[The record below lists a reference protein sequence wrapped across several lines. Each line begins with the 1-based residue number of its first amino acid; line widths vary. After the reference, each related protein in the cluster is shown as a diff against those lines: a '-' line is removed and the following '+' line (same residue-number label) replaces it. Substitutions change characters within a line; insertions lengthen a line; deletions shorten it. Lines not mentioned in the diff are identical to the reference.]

1 MTNEEQSRI
10 EKLEKIKSSQVNPYP
25 ALSERSHTVKQA
37 IDDFDKLSEKEILVS
52 LVGRL
57 VLLRLHGKACFANLE
72 DGTGR
77 FQIFFAQD
85 NVGEKE
91 YQFFNENVDVGDFLE
106 IKGHLFITK
115 RGEKTIKATSWKL
128 LSKALLPL
136 PEKWHGLS
144 DVETRYR
151 QRYLDLIANQEVRDI
166 FVKRTKMIQLIRN
179 FFNQRDYMEVST
191 PVLQGIAGGAIARP
205 FVTHNHAL
213 DIDLYLRIAP
223 ELYLK
228 RLIIGGFER
237 VYEIAKCFRN
247 EGIDASHN
255 PEFTQIEFYQSYAD
269 YNVLMKLTEELF
281 EYLLSNLEEKL
292 TIEYQNNTLNFK
304 PPYPRLEFRQA
315 IKNETGL
322 DIEEYRDLKG
332 LIEQVKKLGITV
344 EKSWDR
350 GKILDEL
357 FKERVRPKLINP
369 TFLIHHP
376 IELSP
381 LAKKCPDNPNY
392 VERFQLLVAGME
404 ICNAFSELNDPL
416 DQESRFNEQDKLR
429 EKGDQEAQGLDE
441 DFVKALKY
449 GMPPTAGEGIGID
462 RLALIL
468 TNTCNIRE
476 VILFPILR
484 PKSGNL

>member
-91 YQFFNENVDVGDFLE
+91 YQFFNENIDVGDFLE

-166 FVKRTKMIQLIRN
+166 FVKRTKMIQLIRD

-191 PVLQGIAGGAIARP
+191 PVLQAIAGGAIARP

-213 DIDLYLRIAP
+213 DIDLYLRVAP

-281 EYLLSNLEEKL
+281 EYLLSNLEGKL

-416 DQESRFNEQDKLR
+416 DQESRFDEQDKLR

-484 PKSGNL
+484 PKL

>member
-37 IDDFDKLSEKEILVS
+37 IDDFDKLSEKETLVS

-166 FVKRTKMIQLIRN
+166 FVKRTKMIKLIRD

-205 FVTHNHAL
+205 FITHNHAL

-484 PKSGNL
+484 PKS